1 MPSSLWNVKR
11 QPGSH
16 GGGCVP
22 AAWVALASWII
33 GSLTGTMPSTV
44 LSFSMYSF
52 TLPGQPITALLP
64 TMSPVAENPI
74 ATYPLLFAATDIVTV
89 PFTIVHDS
97 VTPFAAST
105 TTSFC
110 AAQTATATTTTT
122 TTSAAFMLLLPN
134 YGSSAPPKRTQRSL
148 CVESA
153 AADRYMQG

>member
-1 MPSSLWNVKR
+1 
-11 QPGSH
+11 
-16 GGGCVP
+16 
-22 AAWVALASWII
+22 
-33 GSLTGTMPSTV
+33 MPSTV

-110 AAQTATATTTTT
+110 AAHTATATTTTTT
-122 TTSAAFMLLLPN
+122 TTSAAFMLLLSNRLITRFVSP
-134 YGSSAPPKRTQRSL
+134 AQRTQRSL

-153 AADRYMQG
+153 AADRYM